1 MDEIMPILLWLD
13 DVMYYPILV
22 VVLVAAGLYFTVKTG
37 LMQIR
42 LFPECFRVVMEKPA
56 AGGEV
61 SSFQA
66 LMVSTASRVGTGNI
80 IGISTAICLG
90 GPGAVFWMWAIALI
104 GGSTAFIE
112 STLAQVFK
120 RRSSLGLSYGGPA
133 YYIESAL
140 HNRFLACTFAVFLI
154 LTYAGGFNMLCS
166 YNLQSTFAAYSF
178 YDKTVTPWVIGAVQ
192 ALLVAYCILGGGK
205 RIMKVTSVMVP
216 VMGVIYILAAVVT
229 ILLNITYLPHVVG
242 MILSNAF
249 DFQSILGGIGGS
261 CLMYGVKRGL
271 FSNEAGIGSA
281 PNAAAS
287 ADVSHPVKQGLVQMF
302 SVFLDTFLVCSA
314 TAFMCLMSGAE
325 ITKDA
330 AGAPYVQNSVTA
342 IFGDFGPIF
351 ITVAMV
357 LFAFSTLIGNLY
369 YVDNNLSFLH
379 HGEPGKSF
387 MTGFRL
393 FCAFIVFNGAGL
405 TMDAAWAIADILMAC
420 MALINIP
427 SILILGNIALVA
439 MKDYEKQKKEGKNPV
454 FHAASIPGLDLNRLD
469 FWKD

>member
-1 MDEIMPILLWLD
+1 MDVMGILLYLD
-13 DVMYYPILV
+13 DVLYYPILV
-22 VVLVAAGLYFTVKTG
+22 VVLVAAGLYFTVRTG

-42 LFPECFRVVMEKPA
+42 LFPECFRVLLEKPE
-56 AGGEV
+56 GGEV

-120 RRSSLGLSYGGPA
+120 RRSKLGLSYGGPA

-140 HNRFLACTFAVFLI
+140 HNRFLACVFAVFLI
-154 LTYAGGFNMLCS
+154 LTYAGGFNMLCA

-178 YDKTVTPWVIGAVQ
+178 YDASTTPWVLGALQ
-192 ALLVAYCILGGGK
+192 AVLVAYCILGGGR
-205 RIMKVTSVMVP
+205 RIMKVTAVMVP

-229 ILLNITYLPHVVG
+229 IFMNIGYLPHVLG
-242 MILSNAF
+242 MIFSDAF
-249 DFQSILGGIGGS
+249 NFEAILGGVGGS

-314 TAFMCLMSGAE
+314 TAFMCLMSGVD
-325 ITKDA
+325 ITKEA
-330 AGAPYVQNSVTA
+330 AGAPYVQSAVTTV
-342 IFGDFGPIF
+342 FGEFGPVL
-351 ITVAMV
+351 ITVSMI

-369 YVDNNLSFLH
+369 YVDNNVSFLH
-379 HGEPGKSF
+379 HGEPGKGF
-387 MTGFRL
+387 MTVFRL
-393 FCAFIVFNGAGL
+393 FCAFVVFVGAGL
-405 TMDAAWAIADILMAC
+405 TMDAAWAIADILMAF

-427 SILILGNIALVA
+427 SILILGNIAIQA
-439 MKDYEKQKKEGKNPV
+439 MKDYEAQRREGKNPV
-454 FHAASIPGLDLNRLD
+454 FRAKNIKGLDASCLD

>member
-1 MDEIMPILLWLD
+1 MDVMGILLYLD
-13 DVMYYPILV
+13 DVLYYPILV
-22 VVLVAAGLYFTVKTG
+22 VVLVAAGLYFTVRTG

-42 LFPECFRVVMEKPA
+42 LFPECFRVLLEKPE
-56 AGGEV
+56 GGEV

-120 RRSSLGLSYGGPA
+120 RRSKLGLSYGGPA

-140 HNRFLACTFAVFLI
+140 HNRFLACVFAVFLI
-154 LTYAGGFNMLCS
+154 LTYAGGFNMLCA

-178 YDKTVTPWVIGAVQ
+178 YDASTTPWVLGALQ
-192 ALLVAYCILGGGK
+192 AVLVAYCILGGGR
-205 RIMKVTSVMVP
+205 RIMKVTAVMVP

-229 ILLNITYLPHVVG
+229 IFMNIGYLPHVLG
-242 MILSNAF
+242 MIFSDAF
-249 DFQSILGGIGGS
+249 NFEAILGGVGGS

-314 TAFMCLMSGAE
+314 TAFMCLMSGVD
-325 ITKDA
+325 ITKEA
-330 AGAPYVQNSVTA
+330 AGAPYVQSAVTTV
-342 IFGDFGPIF
+342 FGEFGPVL
-351 ITVAMV
+351 ITVSMI

-369 YVDNNLSFLH
+369 YVDNNVSFLH
-379 HGEPGKSF
+379 HGEPGKGF
-387 MTGFRL
+387 MTVFRL
-393 FCAFIVFNGAGL
+393 FCAFIVFVGAGL
-405 TMDAAWAIADILMAC
+405 TMDAAWAIADILMAF

-427 SILILGNIALVA
+427 SILILGNIAIQA
-439 MKDYEKQKKEGKNPV
+439 MKDYEAQRREGKNPV
-454 FHAASIPGLDLNRLD
+454 FRAKNIEGLDASRLD